1 MPSGE
6 KSFMNRL
13 IRKISAVILVCLLGP
28 NLAAYAAVA
37 VPPCSSPICS
47 SDPMGMDHCNGLL
60 DFGSPMSG
68 CCGEC
73 GDIFC
78 DLMKTSSLDTSA
90 VNSSP
95 FQANHYPMLLETA
108 DFMGDS
114 SFQPALPEPW
124 YLSVASMA
132 WSQIPLYLQ
141 NLALI
146 I

>member
-1 MPSGE
+1 
-6 KSFMNRL
+6 MNRL
-13 IRKISAVILVCLLGP
+13 ICKISAVILACLLGL
-28 NLAAYAAVA
+28 NLAAYAVVA
-37 VPPCSSPICS
+37 VPPCSSSICS
-47 SDPMGMDHCNGLL
+47 SDPIGMDHCNGLL
-60 DFGSPMSG
+60 NFGTPMKG

-90 VNSSP
+90 INSSP
-95 FQANHYPMLLETA
+95 FQGNHYPMLLEST

-114 SFQPALPEPW
+114 SLQAALPEPW
-124 YLSVASMA
+124 YLSVASMNC
-132 WSQIPLYLQ
+132 SQIPLYLQ